1 MAVPLAGCET
11 LDSINPFSASK
22 APVGEPAGP
31 PTPEGLYNNGIDA
44 LHTKRYKLAVSQFE
58 TIQQNF
64 PYSGYT
70 ANAQLMEGYA
80 YYLQQSYPDAVQQI
94 DRFLQLHPTSDDAA
108 YAYYLRALCYYEQI
122 ADIQRDQQGTVQA
135 MNALQD
141 VVTRFPDTAYARDA
155 RLKIDLCRDHL
166 AGKEMLVGRYY
177 ERQHD
182 YAAAINR
189 YQRVVQDFQTTNHA
203 AEALARLVEVDL
215 KLGLTDQARR
225 NASVLGY
232 NYPGSPWYQ
241 DAYSNLRRSNAL
253 QPSNVPPGQPIS
265 GTAAPVADGTA
276 PPVADAPAAAPVPV
290 KQRRGFFGRMV
301 HSVF

>member
-1 MAVPLAGCET
+1 MSSSSLRTLRLVSAPLVFSLLGGCAT
-11 LDSINPFSASK
+11 LDSLNPFSPAK
-22 APVGEPAGP
+22 PAPHAERAPT
-31 PTPEGLYNNGIDA
+31 TPENLYNNGIDA
-44 LHTKRYKLAVSQFE
+44 LHDGRYELAVSQFE

-80 YYLQQSYPDAVQQI
+80 YYLQNQYQDAVLQI
-94 DRFLQLHPTSDDAA
+94 DRFVELHPTSPDAA

-177 ERQHD
+177 EQQHF

-189 YQRVVQDFQTTNHA
+189 YQRVVDDFQTTNHA
-203 AEALARLVEVDL
+203 AEALHRLVEVYL
-215 KLGLTDQARR
+215 KLGLTDQARKT
-225 NASVLGY
+225 ASVLGY
-232 NYPGSPWYQ
+232 NYPGSVWYR
-241 DAYSNLRRSNAL
+241 DSYADLREAGAL
-253 QPSNVPPGQPIS
+253 NGSEPG
-265 GTAAPVADGTA
+265 APEA
-276 PPVADAPAAAPVPV
+276 P
-290 KQRRGFFGRMV
+290 KQQRGFFGRAW